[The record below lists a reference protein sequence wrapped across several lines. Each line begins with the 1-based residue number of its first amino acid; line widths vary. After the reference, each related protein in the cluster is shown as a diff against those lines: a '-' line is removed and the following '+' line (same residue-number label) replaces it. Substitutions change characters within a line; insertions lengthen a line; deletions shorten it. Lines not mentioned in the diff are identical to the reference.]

1 MTEHQRLFLVQARSD
16 FVVFE
21 WLQKQQR
28 NGELPAS
35 HALHY
40 LQMATELLGKS
51 HGWRHGPQA
60 MSHRAFVPFL
70 LSLSTNRD
78 AQKRLGFKGHN
89 ANWEQLI
96 RKSSALAEQIQNLAP
111 TLAQNGPNPEYPWP
125 PAAPAHAPVEHRFE
139 LWDDLETTAAGRQ
152 FLNLITRLFANAEA
166 FL

>member
-51 HGWRHGPQA
+51 HGQTAPQ
-60 MSHRAFVPFL
+60 L
-70 LSLSTNRD
+70 
-78 AQKRLGFKGHN
+78 KGH
-89 ANWEQLI
+89 
-96 RKSSALAEQIQNLAP
+96 SG
-111 TLAQNGPNPEYPWP
+111 TP
-125 PAAPAHAPVEHRFE
+125 P
-139 LWDDLETTAAGRQ
+139 
-152 FLNLITRLFANAEA
+152 
-166 FL
+166 